1 MNHIKSIGVMALIL
15 LFFSECK
22 KDAVTEVAE
31 EKVPMADFTFSKSE
45 YLSGETIE
53 LTSTSTDAET
63 LRWTLPDGI
72 TSKSKNITYPTQI
85 GLLDY
90 WATFRLD
97 AISKSGTKSDY
108 IVKKIFVKQP
118 KGKLIVY
125 ASMFTDGT
133 QGYLSIGEESKGLIT
148 LKSANGPI
156 NCGDSGYSSYDV
168 SVGPTT
174 VKFVT
179 LSGST
184 RSFNV
189 TIGLNQCS
197 KLELN

>member
-1 MNHIKSIGVMALIL
+1 MNYLKSVGVIAIMLL
-15 LFFSECK
+15 LFTECK

-53 LTSTSTDAET
+53 LTNTSTDAET
-63 LRWTLPDGI
+63 VRWTLPDGI
-72 TSKSKNITYPTQI
+72 TSKSNSVSFPTQT

-108 IVKKIFVKQP
+108 VVKKIFVKQP

-125 ASMFTDGT
+125 ASIFTDGT
-133 QGYLSIGEESKGLIT
+133 QGYLSIGDENKGLIT

-156 NCGDSGYSSYDV
+156 NCGDSGYSNYDV

-174 VKFVT
+174 VRFVT

-184 RSFNV
+184 RSFNI
-189 TIGLNQCS
+189 TIGLNQCT